1 MRFYQAED
9 YKAMSRRAANIISAH
24 VILKPDC
31 VLGLATGSTPI
42 GAYQQLIEWYKK
54 GDLSFAETKSVNLD
68 EYVGLSPHHEQ
79 SYRYFMQTNLFDH
92 IDIDVANT
100 NVPNGLAK
108 DPEAECERYNA
119 LIRSLGGI
127 DLQLLGMGHNGHI
140 GFNEPGHAFELETHT
155 VALTASTID
164 ANARFFESREVVP
177 RHAITMGVKN
187 IMMARKILVVV
198 SGEDK
203 ADIVYKAFRGPVTP
217 EVPASILQLHPY
229 VTVVGDKAAL
239 HKLAEAGERLC
250 G

>member
-1 MRFYQAED
+1 MRFYQSED
-9 YKAMSRRAANIISAH
+9 YKSMSRRAANIISAH

-31 VLGLATGSTPI
+31 VLGLATGSAPI

-108 DPEAECERYNA
+108 NPEAECERYNA

-140 GFNEPGHAFELETHT
+140 GFNEPGHAFELETHM
-155 VALTASTID
+155 VSLTASTID
-164 ANARFFESREVVP
+164 ANARFFESRDEVP

-187 IMMARKILVVV
+187 IMTARKILVMV

-217 EVPASILQLHPY
+217 EVPASILQLHPD